1 MENNLHN
8 IEFTFNYTNK
18 TFNMTL
24 EHIIYEANNSDS
36 NNINNINHSNNSNEI
51 HIKQTLKTLKTII
64 KEECY
69 KNDIILT
76 EANIVLYDFENDYI
90 INTINDL
97 IINKTKTC
105 SIMII
110 PVKCDNH
117 LY

>member
-1 MENNLHN
+1 MENNIHN

-18 TFNMTL
+18 TFNMNL
-24 EHIIYEANNSDS
+24 EHIIYES
-36 NNINNINHSNNSNEI
+36 NNNNSNNPNEVY
-51 HIKQTLKTLKTII
+51 IKKTLKTII

-69 KNDIILT
+69 KNDIVLT

-105 SIMII
+105 SVMII

-117 LY
+117 L

>member
-1 MENNLHN
+1 METNIHN

-24 EHIIYEANNSDS
+24 EDIIYKLNNSNS
-36 NNINNINHSNNSNEI
+36 NSNNSNEVN
-51 HIKQTLKTLKTII
+51 IKQTLKTLKTII

-69 KNDIILT
+69 KNDIVLT

-117 LY
+117 L

>member
-24 EHIIYEANNSDS
+24 EDIIYE
-36 NNINNINHSNNSNEI
+36 SNNSNSNSNNNN
-51 HIKQTLKTLKTII
+51 HINNSNEVNIKKTLKTII
-64 KEECY
+64 KEKCY
-69 KNDIILT
+69 KNDIVLT

-97 IINKTKTC
+97 IIHKTQTC

>member
-24 EHIIYEANNSDS
+24 EDIIYKSNNSDS
-36 NNINNINHSNNSNEI
+36 NNNHSNNPNEVN
-51 HIKQTLKTLKTII
+51 IKQTLKTLKTII

-117 LY
+117 MY

>member
-1 MENNLHN
+1 MENNIHN

-24 EHIIYEANNSDS
+24 EDIIYKSNNSDS
-36 NNINNINHSNNSNEI
+36 NNNHSNNSNEVY
-51 HIKQTLKTLKTII
+51 IKKTLKTII

-69 KNDIILT
+69 KNDIVLT

-90 INTINDL
+90 INTVNDL
-97 IINKTKTC
+97 ISNKTKTC

-117 LY
+117 VY

>member
-1 MENNLHN
+1 METNIHN

-24 EHIIYEANNSDS
+24 EDIIYKLNNSNS
-36 NNINNINHSNNSNEI
+36 NSNNSNEV

>member
-1 MENNLHN
+1 MENNIHN

-24 EHIIYEANNSDS
+24 EHIIYESNNSDS
-36 NNINNINHSNNSNEI
+36 NNNHSNNHSNNLNEVN
-51 HIKQTLKTLKTII
+51 IKKTLKTII

-69 KNDIILT
+69 KNDIVLT

-97 IINKTKTC
+97 ISNKTKTC

-117 LY
+117 VY

>member
-18 TFNMTL
+18 TFNMNL
-24 EHIIYEANNSDS
+24 EHIIYES
-36 NNINNINHSNNSNEI
+36 NNNNSNNPNEVY
-51 HIKQTLKTLKTII
+51 IKKTLKTII

-69 KNDIILT
+69 KNDIVLT

-105 SIMII
+105 SVMII

-117 LY
+117 VY